1 MATGKS
7 LTRQKL
13 KAMVMRVL
21 DENRTM
27 AVATVRPDGWPQATI
42 VGFVHEELTLYFVV
56 SRESQKLANLKRD
69 PRVSIALGRAGTRGE
84 SIRGLSLAAHVD
96 EVADPDTIQRLNDLV
111 QDRYPQ
117 VTVFAPRTSNCAVLR
132 AKPFLISLI
141 DEAEGLAHPVLLKAS
156 TPTVLT
162 VEG

>member
-1 MATGKS
+1 MAAGKS
-7 LTRQKL
+7 LTPQRL
-13 KAMVMRVL
+13 KTLVMRVL

-27 AVATVRPDGWPQATI
+27 AVATVRPDGWPQTTI

-69 PRVSIALGRAGTRGE
+69 PRVSIALGRAGAPGE
-84 SIRGLSLAAHVD
+84 QIRGLSLAAHVE
-96 EVADPDTIQRLNDLV
+96 EVEDLDTIQRLNQLV
-111 QDRYPQ
+111 HDRYPQ
-117 VTVFAPRTSNCAVLR
+117 VTVFAPRTSSCAVLR

-141 DEAEGLAHPVLLKAS
+141 DEAEGLAQPVLLRVS